1 MLCTY
6 NVSAAIPG
14 RGGGPS
20 HLHNAVYKCPLPKT
34 KKATN
39 APPLGAKNC
48 AMPSQKV
55 QYFKRVL

>member
-14 RGGGPS
+14 GGGGPS
-20 HLHNAVYKCPLPKT
+20 HLHNDVYKCPLPKT

-39 APPLGAKNC
+39 AKSKGAIF
-48 AMPSQKV
+48 QKSSV
-55 QYFKRVL
+55 EGIIDFLQKI